1 MQVSVKGSDLPGEGV
16 HFCFFSCLNSVWSLN
31 VKFGH
36 KAQKWIKFKMI
47 CIKKISSII
56 LTVKKGKMCKIV
68 KPNAASTLNMIF
80 SHTVDQFP

>member
-1 MQVSVKGSDLPGEGV
+1 MVKQNEFSVLVSCSKPSVSGSEHILHSVSPIKGSDLPGEGV

-47 CIKKISSII
+47 CIKKILALS
-56 LTVKKGKMCKIV
+56 
-68 KPNAASTLNMIF
+68 
-80 SHTVDQFP
+80 